1 MSCDAM
7 SMCLLRLADS
17 HKLLD
22 DPKASL
28 VTEGPTAN
36 AWWGQGKFSCFCAA
50 TILQQ
55 LSQLKTREQLL
66 ERLWECTGR
75 CLRVVFVC
83 DWETIEPV
91 CPLIA
96 TLTRRL
102 QCEKGAPRMARR
114 GNAGR

>member
-1 MSCDAM
+1 MSCDA
-7 SMCLLRLADS
+7 MCLLRLADS

-55 LSQLKTREQLL
+55 LSQLKTCERLL
-66 ERLWECTGR
+66 ERLWACTGR
-75 CLRVVFVC
+75 CLRVLFVC
-83 DWETIEPV
+83 DWETI
-91 CPLIA
+91 L
-96 TLTRRL
+96 
-102 QCEKGAPRMARR
+102 
-114 GNAGR
+114 

>member
-1 MSCDAM
+1 
-7 SMCLLRLADS
+7 MCLLRLADS

-55 LSQLKTREQLL
+55 LSQLKTCEQLL

-75 CLRVVFVC
+75 CLRVCCLSVIGRLFF
-83 DWETIEPV
+83 EFEPV